1 MAKPVLF
8 TIDDDPDVLRALE
21 RDLRQQYSERFRVMR
36 ASSGASALG
45 ALHQLRERRNAV
57 ALMLVDQRMPQM
69 SGVEF
74 LEQALPLFPGAKR
87 VLLTAYADTDAAI
100 RAINSAHIDYYLLKP
115 WDPPAERLYPVL
127 DDLLDDWLASYR
139 APFEGV
145 RVVGHRW
152 SPRAFEV
159 RDFLARNHVPYQW
172 LDVETDAEARRL
184 AALATTEAGAAG
196 ETAAGGPA
204 AVGVAAGGTAPGAT
218 GPGGTGPGGTTP
230 GGTTPGGTAPGEA
243 SGAVAAGVVD
253 TAPAA
258 GPLESTGAP
267 AAGTVAWSPAGRLPV
282 VFFADNSFL
291 IEPSR
296 AQLAERIGLRTRA
309 ESRFYDLV
317 IVGGGPAGLA
327 AAVYGASEGLRTLM
341 IERDAPGG
349 QAGTS
354 SRIEN
359 YLGFP
364 AGLSGA
370 ELARRAVAQAQ
381 RFGVEILNPQEAKG
395 LRREDPYRII
405 SLSDGSE
412 VSCHA
417 LVVATGVSYR
427 KLAVPGIDRLTDAGV
442 YYGAAMTEAISCK
455 GEDVYLVGGA
465 NSAGQAAMY
474 FSRYARRVV
483 ILVRGDSL
491 SKGMS
496 HYLVDQISQTP
507 NIEVRLNATVVGVHG
522 GETLEAIDV
531 GDAKTGGVE
540 TLPGRSLFI
549 FIGAEPRTA
558 WLEGVVERDE
568 YGFLLAGRDLV
579 RDGKLPA
586 GWNVDRQPF
595 LLETSVPGVFVAGDV
610 RHGSVKR
617 VASGVGEG
625 SITVSFI
632 HQHLAH
638 L

>member
-1 MAKPVLF
+1 MPKPVLF

-21 RDLRQQYSERFRVMR
+21 RDLRQHYSDRFRVMR

-69 SGVEF
+69 SGVEL
-74 LEQALPLFPGAKR
+74 LEEARPLFPDAKR

-100 RAINSAHIDYYLLKP
+100 RAINTAHVDYYLLKP
-115 WDPPAERLYPVL
+115 WDPPAEKLYPPL
-127 DDLLDDWLASYR
+127 DDLLGDWLASYR
-139 APFEGV
+139 PPFEGV

-152 SPRAFEV
+152 SPRSFEV
-159 RDFLARNHVPYQW
+159 RDFLARHHVPYQW
-172 LDVETDAEARRL
+172 LDVESEPEARRL
-184 AALATTEAGAAG
+184 AALAAKGSGGGNGAGEGAGASAGDGGEAAAG
-196 ETAAGGPA
+196 ETLGPADAGVADTAGGPA
-204 AVGVAAGGTAPGAT
+204 AA
-218 GPGGTGPGGTTP
+218 
-230 GGTTPGGTAPGEA
+230 
-243 SGAVAAGVVD
+243 
-253 TAPAA
+253 
-258 GPLESTGAP
+258 GAP
-267 AAGTVAWSPAGRLPV
+267 AAAGESSAAASAPADAAVTWTPAGRLPV

-341 IERDAPGG
+341 VERDAPGG

-381 RFGVEILNPQEAKG
+381 RFGVEILNPQEATG

-442 YYGAAMTEAISCK
+442 YYGAAMTEAISCQ
-455 GEDVYLVGGA
+455 GEEVYLVGGA
-465 NSAGQAAMY
+465 NSVGQAAMY

-496 HYLVDQISQTP
+496 HYLVDQILQTP
-507 NIEVRLNATVVGVHG
+507 NIEVRAHASVVGVHG

-531 GDAKTGGVE
+531 ADSQAGTVE

-558 WLEGVVERDE
+558 WLDGVVERDAH
-568 YGFLLAGRDLV
+568 GFLLAGSDLV

-638 L
+638 I

>member
-8 TIDDDPDVLRALE
+8 TVDDDPEVLRALE
-21 RDLRQQYSERFRVMR
+21 RDLRHQYSERFRVMR
-36 ASSGASALG
+36 ASSGSSALG
-45 ALHQLRERRNAV
+45 ALHQLVDRRAAV

-69 SGVEF
+69 SGVEL
-74 LEQALPLFPGAKR
+74 LEQTLPLFPDAKR
-87 VLLTAYADTDAAI
+87 VLLTAYADTEAAI
-100 RAINSAHIDYYLLKP
+100 RAINSAHVDYYLLKP
-115 WDPPAERLYPVL
+115 WDPPGDRLYPVL
-127 DDLLDDWLASYR
+127 DDLLDDWLASFR
-139 APFEGV
+139 PPFEGV

-152 SPRAFEV
+152 SPKSFEV
-159 RDFLARNHVPYQW
+159 RDFLARHHVPYLW

-184 AALATTEAGAAG
+184 ASVVVRESNEEAPAAPVPAPPAVPVAGAEPEGDGGAAAAGAADAAAG
-196 ETAAGGPA
+196 DPPETAGPQ
-204 AVGVAAGGTAPGAT
+204 GNGGGT
-218 GPGGTGPGGTTP
+218 
-230 GGTTPGGTAPGEA
+230 
-243 SGAVAAGVVD
+243 
-253 TAPAA
+253 
-258 GPLESTGAP
+258 LI
-267 AAGTVAWSPAGRLPV
+267 PAGRLPV
-282 VFFADNSFL
+282 VFFADGTFL
-291 IEPSR
+291 VEPSR
-296 AQLAERIGLRTRA
+296 AELAERLGLRTRA

-327 AAVYGASEGLRTLM
+327 AAVYGASEGLRTL
-341 IERDAPGG
+341 IVERDAAGG

-370 ELARRAVAQAQ
+370 ELARRAVAQAV
-381 RFGVEILNPQEAKG
+381 RFGVEILNPQEATG
-395 LRREDPYRII
+395 LRREDPYRIVT
-405 SLSDGSE
+405 LSDGSE

-427 KLAVPGIDRLTDAGV
+427 KLAVPDIDRLTDAGV
-442 YYGAAMTEAISCK
+442 YYGAAMTEALACK

-474 FSRYARRVV
+474 FARYARRVV
-483 ILVRGDSL
+483 MLVRGNSL
-491 SKGMS
+491 FKGMS
-496 HYLVDQISQTP
+496 RYLVDQISQTP
-507 NIEVRLNATVVGVHG
+507 NIEVRLHASVVAVRG
-522 GETLEAIDV
+522 GDHLEEIDV
-531 GDAKTGGVE
+531 TDAEAGTVE
-540 TLPGRSLFI
+540 TLPTRSLFI

-558 WLEGVVERDE
+558 WLADVVERDAH
-568 YGFLLAGRDLV
+568 GFLLAGSDLV

-625 SITVSFI
+625 SITVSFV

>member
-21 RDLRQQYSERFRVMR
+21 RDLRQQYSDRFRVMR
-36 ASSGASALG
+36 ASSGGSALG

-74 LEQALPLFPGAKR
+74 LEQALPLFPDAKR

-100 RAINSAHIDYYLLKP
+100 RAINSTHIDYYLLKP

-127 DDLLDDWLASYR
+127 DDLLGDWLASYR

-152 SPRAFEV
+152 SPRSFEV
-159 RDFLARNHVPYQW
+159 RDFLARHHVPYQW
-172 LDVETDAEARRL
+172 LDVETDPEARRL
-184 AALATTEAGAAG
+184 AELAMKEAGAA
-196 ETAAGGPA
+196 AGAPPGSVGPA
-204 AVGVAAGGTAPGAT
+204 AVPDGGSEPGDGDGGTAT
-218 GPGGTGPGGTTP
+218 
-230 GGTTPGGTAPGEA
+230 
-243 SGAVAAGVVD
+243 GAVAW
-253 TAPAA
+253 T
-258 GPLESTGAP
+258 
-267 AAGTVAWSPAGRLPV
+267 PAGRLPV

-291 IEPSR
+291 VEPSR

-309 ESRFYDLV
+309 ESRFYDLI

-341 IERDAPGG
+341 VERDAPGG

-381 RFGVEILNPQEAKG
+381 RFGVEILNPQEATG

-405 SLSDGSE
+405 SLSDGTE

-442 YYGAAMTEAISCK
+442 YYGAAMTEAISCQ

-465 NSAGQAAMY
+465 NSVGQAAMY

-496 HYLVDQISQTP
+496 HYLVDQILQTP

-531 GDAKTGGVE
+531 GDAKSGKVE
-540 TLPGRSLFI
+540 TFPARSLFI

-558 WLEGVVERDE
+558 WLEGVVERDAH
-568 YGFLLAGRDLV
+568 GFLLAGSDLV
-579 RDGKLPA
+579 HDGKLPA

-610 RHGSVKR
+610 RHGSIKR

-625 SITVSFI
+625 SITVSFV

-638 L
+638 I

>member
-1 MAKPVLF
+1 MAKPILF
-8 TIDDDPDVLRALE
+8 TVDDDLEVLKALE
-21 RDLRQQYSERFRVMR
+21 RDLRHKYAEHYRVLR
-36 ASSGASALG
+36 AGSGASALG
-45 ALHQLRERRNAV
+45 ALQQVRDKDGAV
-57 ALMLVDQRMPQM
+57 ALLLVDQRMPQM
-69 SGVEF
+69 TGVEL
-74 LEQALPLFPGAKR
+74 LEKAMPLFPDAKR

-115 WDPPAERLYPVL
+115 WDPPGEKLYPVL
-127 DDLLDDWLASYR
+127 DELLDDWQASYR
-139 APFEGV
+139 PPFEGV

-152 SPRAFEV
+152 SPKSFEV
-159 RDFLARNHVPYQW
+159 RDFLARHHVPYQW

-184 AALATTEAGAAG
+184 ACVANAAGADTDAPRL
-196 ETAAGGPA
+196 APPPA
-204 AVGVAAGGTAPGAT
+204 VPGTPDWPTVPTNADASTDSESDSAPAVVVAA
-218 GPGGTGPGGTTP
+218 
-230 GGTTPGGTAPGEA
+230 
-243 SGAVAAGVVD
+243 
-253 TAPAA
+253 PALL
-258 GPLESTGAP
+258 PIS
-267 AAGTVAWSPAGRLPV
+267 RLPV
-282 VFFADNSFL
+282 VFFADGSFL
-291 IEPSR
+291 VEPSR
-296 AQLAERIGLRTRA
+296 AELAERVGLKTRA

-327 AAVYGASEGLRTLM
+327 AAVYGASEGLRTL
-341 IERDAPGG
+341 IVERDAPGG

-381 RFGVEILNPQEAKG
+381 RFGVEILNPQEAMS

-405 SLSDGSE
+405 TLSDGTE

-417 LVVATGVSYR
+417 LVVASGVSYR
-427 KLAVPGIDRLTDAGV
+427 KLPVPGIERLTDAGV
-442 YYGAAMTEAISCK
+442 YYGAAMTEALACA
-455 GEDVYLVGGA
+455 GEDVYMVGGA

-474 FSRYARRVV
+474 FSRFARRVV
-483 ILVRGDSL
+483 MLVRGDSL

-496 HYLVDQISQTP
+496 QYLVDQIQKTP
-507 NIEVRLNATVVGVHG
+507 NIEVRLRSSVVGVHG
-522 GETLEAIDV
+522 ESTLDAIDV
-531 GDAKTGGVE
+531 ADADSGAVE
-540 TLPGRSLFI
+540 TLPAHALFI

-558 WLEGVVERDE
+558 WLEGVVERDA
-568 YGFLLAGRDLV
+568 YGFLLAGPDLV

-586 GWNVDRQPF
+586 GWHADRDPY

-625 SITVSFI
+625 SITVSFV
-632 HQHLAH
+632 HQYLAR

>member
-1 MAKPVLF
+1 MAKPVIF

-69 SGVEF
+69 SGVEL
-74 LEQALPLFPGAKR
+74 LEQALPLFPDAKR

-115 WDPPAERLYPVL
+115 WDPPADRLYPVL

-152 SPRAFEV
+152 SPKSFEV
-159 RDFLARNHVPYQW
+159 RDFLARHHVPYQW
-172 LDVETDAEARRL
+172 LDVETEPEARRL
-184 AALATTEAGAAG
+184 AALAATEEGGGAGAAV
-196 ETAAGGPA
+196 ENGPA
-204 AVGVAAGGTAPGAT
+204 PQDGGAGASAGDGAGEGTGASAGDGSGGTAAVESL
-218 GPGGTGPGGTTP
+218 
-230 GGTTPGGTAPGEA
+230 GTADA
-243 SGAVAAGVVD
+243 AVTDV
-253 TAPAA
+253 APAA
-258 GPLESTGAP
+258 GAPASAGAP
-267 AAGTVAWSPAGRLPV
+267 GAGEVAWTPAGRLPV
-282 VFFADNSFL
+282 VFFADNSFM

-341 IERDAPGG
+341 VERDAPGG

-381 RFGVEILNPQEAKG
+381 RFGVEILNPQEATG

-491 SKGMS
+491 SRGMS
-496 HYLVDQISQTP
+496 HYLVDQILQTP
-507 NIEVRLNATVVGVHG
+507 NIEVRLHASVVGVHG

-531 GDAKTGGVE
+531 ADSQAGTVE

-568 YGFLLAGRDLV
+568 YGFLLAGSDLV

-610 RHGSVKR
+610 RRGSVKR

-638 L
+638 I

>member
-1 MAKPVLF
+1 MPKPVLF

-21 RDLRQQYSERFRVMR
+21 RDLRQHYSDRFRVMR
-36 ASSGASALG
+36 ASSGRSALG
-45 ALHQLRERRNAV
+45 ALHQLQERRNAV

-69 SGVEF
+69 SGVEL
-74 LEQALPLFPGAKR
+74 LEEARPLFPDAKR

-100 RAINSAHIDYYLLKP
+100 RAINTAHVDYYLMKP
-115 WDPPAERLYPVL
+115 WDPPAEKLYPPL
-127 DDLLDDWLASYR
+127 DDLLGDWLASYR
-139 APFEGV
+139 PPFEGV

-152 SPRAFEV
+152 SPRSFEV
-159 RDFLARNHVPYQW
+159 RDFLARHHVPYQW
-172 LDVETDAEARRL
+172 LDVESEPEARRL
-184 AALATTEAGAAG
+184 AALAAKGSGGSDGAGAGTGASTGDGGEAAAG
-196 ETAAGGPA
+196 ETPA
-204 AVGVAAGGTAPGAT
+204 DTGVADTTGGTA
-218 GPGGTGPGGTTP
+218 
-230 GGTTPGGTAPGEA
+230 TAGDEA
-243 SGAVAAGVVD
+243 AAGESAA
-253 TAPAA
+253 TASAPAD
-258 GPLESTGAP
+258 
-267 AAGTVAWSPAGRLPV
+267 AAVTWTPAGRLPV

-341 IERDAPGG
+341 VERDAPGG

-381 RFGVEILNPQEAKG
+381 RFGVEILNPQEATG

-405 SLSDGSE
+405 LLSDGSE

-442 YYGAAMTEAISCK
+442 YYGAAMTEAISCQ
-455 GEDVYLVGGA
+455 GEEVYLVGGA
-465 NSAGQAAMY
+465 NSVGQAAMY

-496 HYLVDQISQTP
+496 HYLVDQILQTP
-507 NIEVRLNATVVGVHG
+507 NIEVRVHASVVGVHG

-531 GDAKTGGVE
+531 ADSQAGTVE

-558 WLEGVVERDE
+558 WLDGVVERDAH
-568 YGFLLAGRDLV
+568 GFLLAGGDLV

-638 L
+638 I